1 VSKITTLYGHLL
13 HQARATGRDQ
23 HAELLKGARLS
34 VRIADGQITLTIA
47 RKGKRV
53 GDVEMTTFRTHCGVP
68 DGAIR
73 WPAEGQDLIERD
85 NVGWWRV
92 AFRWLETPPR
102 WEGESAFNEERRP
115 ELEAGDEQ
123 AVADAE
129 RAVAEGGYGYEEPA
143 L

>member
-1 VSKITTLYGHLL
+1 MSKITTLYSHLL

-23 HAELLKGARLS
+23 HVELMKGARLS
-34 VRIADGQITLTIA
+34 VRAEGTQITLTIA

-53 GDVEMTTFRTHCGVP
+53 GDTELVTFRNHCGVP
-68 DGAIR
+68 DGAVR
-73 WPAEGQDLIERD
+73 WPAEGQDLVEREGA
-85 NVGWWRV
+85 GWWRV
-92 AFRWLETPPR
+92 AFRWLETPTPPTHD
-102 WEGESAFNEERRP
+102 EEERP

-129 RAVAEGGYGYEEPA
+129 RAVAEGGYGYKEPA